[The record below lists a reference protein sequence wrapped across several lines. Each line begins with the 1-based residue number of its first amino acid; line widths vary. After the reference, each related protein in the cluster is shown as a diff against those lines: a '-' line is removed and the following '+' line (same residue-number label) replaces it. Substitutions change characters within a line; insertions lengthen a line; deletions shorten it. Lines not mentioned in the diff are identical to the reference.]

1 VDGADQ
7 GHRYDPAVESEHD
20 ARHRSGTGQPGC
32 HSPQRRIA
40 ALVLPPFLV
49 LAAVIGLW
57 FVFSYLVVDANQ
69 RFLLPPPHEVVMEG
83 LLTWTSLSEIL
94 AGLWSTTLVTLVG
107 LVITIALGMTLAVVL
122 VQAHW
127 IERAILP
134 YAVVVQAVPI
144 IAIVPLIVLWLG
156 STFTS
161 RVVVTIIISIF
172 PIITNT
178 LFGLKSAS
186 LDLADLMTLH
196 RAGRYTRLV
205 KVQLP
210 AALPSIFTGFR
221 IAAGLAVIGAI
232 VGDLFFR
239 KGKPGIGRLLAIYQD
254 SLKTEELITAMV
266 FSSLLGLTLFIL
278 FGRVGSRFT
287 GWHPSAS
294 RNRYEM
300 KRRLVS
306 LAGVSSQRRSEGSGP
321 LPVRNFANPTPTESD
336 AVNPGVI
343 QSEPRSGLAPKVLN
357 ARERMAIVKVDHQT
371 DNRWVIRRLLPV
383 FVPPLGFAL
392 LLTAAWYLFSYL
404 VLEPN
409 RRFLVPP
416 PHALWIEGFGDPV
429 KFAQLASGFWT
440 TSKVAIVG
448 LGIAIALGVAFAIFM
463 GLADWIERSF
473 YPWAVV
479 LQTIPVLA
487 LVPLVGLWFGFGFT
501 GRLLVCVLISVFPI
515 ITNTLFGLLSADWG
529 LHDLFTLHGAG
540 RMSRLRKLEVRAAI
554 PAMFTG
560 FRIAAGL
567 SVIGA
572 IVGEFFFQRGERGLG
587 NLLDLY
593 RGRLETA
600 EMFAALLLSSALGI
614 GMFWMFTLLGNVV
627 TRSWQETAGA
637 A

>member
-1 VDGADQ
+1 V
-7 GHRYDPAVESEHD
+7 
-20 ARHRSGTGQPGC
+20 
-32 HSPQRRIA
+32 
-40 ALVLPPFLV
+40 F
-49 LAAVIGLW
+49 AAVIGLW
-57 FVFSYLVVDANQ
+57 FVVTYLVVDTNQ

-94 AGLWSTTLVTLVG
+94 AGLWSTTVVTLVG

-156 STFTS
+156 TTFTS

-178 LFGLKSAS
+178 LFGLKSADIN
-186 LDLADLMTLH
+186 LHDLMTLH
-196 RAGRYTRLV
+196 RTDRRTRVIKL
-205 KVQLP
+205 QLP

-266 FSSLLGLTLFIL
+266 FSSLLGLALFVI

-294 RNRYEM
+294 RNRYEL
-300 KRRLVS
+300 KQRPVS
-306 LAGVSSQRRSEGSGP
+306 LAGVSSERRSAGSEP
-321 LPVRNFANPTPTESD
+321 LPVRNLANPILAESD
-336 AVNPGVI
+336 AVN
-343 QSEPRSGLAPKVLN
+343 LADLETGRGYVQKDPN
-357 ARERMAIVKVDHQT
+357 ATGPIAAGRVDYEA
-371 DNRWVIRRLLPV
+371 DNRRVMRRLLPV
-383 FVPPLGFAL
+383 VAPPLGFAF
-392 LLTAAWYLFSYL
+392 LLTAVWYLFSYL

-409 RRFLVPP
+409 RRFLVPL
-416 PHALWIEGFGDPV
+416 PHELWTEGFGDPV
-429 KFAQLASGFWT
+429 RFSQLASGFWT
-440 TSKVAIVG
+440 TSKVAIAG
-448 LGIAIALGVAFAIFM
+448 LGIAIAFGVAFAIFM
-463 GLADWIERSF
+463 GLAQWIERSF

-515 ITNTLFGLLSADWG
+515 ITNTLFGLMSGDWG
-529 LHDLFTLHGAG
+529 LHDLLTLHGAG
-540 RMSRLRKLEVRAAI
+540 RMSRLRKLELRAAL

-614 GMFWMFTLLGNVV
+614 GMFWVFTWLGNVL
-627 TRSWQETAGA
+627 TRSWHGSTGAET
-637 A
+637 